1 MKIKELV
8 TFLSSLPNQE
18 LEVIISKDAEGNGY
32 NRISEDS
39 IGTEN
44 CAFTKY
50 IDGNIV
56 VGIFELTKERME
68 QGYTDEDIRMEQ
80 CITNYP
86 N

>member
-44 CAFTKY
+44 CAFTEE
-50 IDGNIV
+50 DGDIV
-56 VGIFELTKERME
+56 LGIFELTKERME
-68 QGYTDEDIRMEQ
+68 KGYTDEDIRMEQ
-80 CITNYP
+80 CITIYP